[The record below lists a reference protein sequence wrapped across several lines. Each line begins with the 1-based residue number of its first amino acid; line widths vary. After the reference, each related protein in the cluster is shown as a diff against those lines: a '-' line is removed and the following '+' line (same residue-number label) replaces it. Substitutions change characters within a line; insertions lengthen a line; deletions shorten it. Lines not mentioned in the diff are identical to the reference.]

1 MTFFSHAGARSV
13 PGAAARR
20 PRTPPPPRPWRPGRR
35 PRSGFSLVELLVV
48 IAIIAVLVGLL
59 LPAVQAAREAARRSQ
74 CGNHLRQLG
83 IAMQGYTSANAGH
96 MPPLK
101 VDDDERIAGTLAN
114 PSQNPYPGRSRYWF
128 GEVDENRP
136 VLADR
141 LDFAGG
147 TLAPFMEGNVQAYQC
162 PNFTAQ
168 SVEQLRFGRLATGF
182 DYNAAL
188 GPGTRW
194 DWSAW
199 PGVRLEHRNFRQ
211 RIDRVRETGRT
222 IAFAESAI
230 VYFLPPFGLRENLGG
245 LLRPSGADPSVQF
258 RHAGDQANVVFVDGH
273 VAAYPRRFRAGPWTG
288 AGQLP
293 QMAFHRIGI
302 VCDGDPADAAQADAL
317 YDLD

>member
-1 MTFFSHAGARSV
+1 MTMIRWAGARS
-13 PGAAARR
+13 ARGDLAVQ
-20 PRTPPPPRPWRPGRR
+20 PRVAHPPRPRRSGREPRP
-35 PRSGFSLVELLVV
+35 GFSLVELLVV
-48 IAIIAVLVGLL
+48 IAIIALLVGLV
-59 LPAVQAAREAARRSQ
+59 LPAIQATREAARRSQ

-83 IAMQGYTSANAGH
+83 IAMQGYASANANQ

-114 PSQNPYPGRSRYWF
+114 PAQNPYPGRSRYWF
-128 GEVDENRP
+128 GEVDESRP

-141 LDFAGG
+141 LDFTGG

-168 SVEQLRFGRLATGF
+168 SVEQLRFGKLATGF

-188 GPGTRW
+188 GPGTQW
-194 DWSAW
+194 DWSSW

-230 VYFLPPFGLRENLGG
+230 VYFLPPYGLRENLGG
-245 LLRPSGADPSVQF
+245 LLRPSGADPSAHF

-273 VAAYPRRFRAGPWTG
+273 VAAYPRRFRPGPWTG

-293 QMAFHRIGI
+293 QMEYHRIGI
-302 VCDGDPADAAQADAL
+302 VCDGDPGDAAQADAL